1 MTVQV
6 SPREVIAGAA
16 AVLKSRH
23 DEVNKLNVF
32 PVPDGDTGTNM
43 SLTLESVVN
52 EVLSLPADAPLEEI
66 TKAATHGS
74 LMGARGNS
82 GVILSQIIRGVCEG
96 IIASQGQDPS
106 ECLAQALEH
115 ARAVAYQAVR
125 KPVEGTILTVVS
137 DMATVARQAA
147 DAHQPFDE
155 ALQTVAAGAHVS
167 VQRTPDL
174 LPVLKESGVVDS
186 GGFGLAIIFDAV
198 TNILLGKE
206 QAEAPAFVP
215 LGVLSVN
222 PVDDWDDEEY
232 LYCTEFLLFGEGIDR
247 EAVHDFI
254 ATQGGSELVVGDYG
268 QYKIHVH
275 TNDPSKV
282 LAYALKQGEIA
293 EVHSHNMRRQQA
305 ERGHESA
312 SGSAT
317 PAARKKVGIVAVSAG
332 EGTGRI
338 LKSLGVDVLVSGGQT
353 MNPSTQDF
361 VEAAHSIPADSY
373 ILLPDNNN
381 IVMAANTAATL
392 IEEPTIVVPT
402 TSIPEAFSALLAFDE
417 SLDLETL
424 HTEMS
429 EAAGEVTTAEV
440 TTAIKDAKS
449 SVGDIHEGDIIGIIG
464 SKDIRAKGATIPE
477 VACALL
483 ETLPLESADTIT
495 LLAGADLS
503 AVDLATLKKL
513 LAEKYPELECD
524 AQDGGQPLYPLI
536 MAVE

>member
-1 MTVQV
+1 MTAQV

-16 AVLKSRH
+16 ATLKSRH
-23 DEVNKLNVF
+23 EEVNKLNVF

-43 SLTLESVVN
+43 SLTFDSVVS
-52 EVLSLPADAPLEEI
+52 EVLALPADAPLEEI
-66 TKAATHGS
+66 AKAATHGS

-96 IIASQGQDPS
+96 TVASQGEPGA
-106 ECLAQALEH
+106 ERLAKALEH
-115 ARAVAYQAVR
+115 ATTVAYQAVR
-125 KPVEGTILTVVS
+125 KPVEGTMLTVIA
-137 DMATVARQAA
+137 DMAAAARRAA
-147 DAHQPFDE
+147 DERQSFDD
-155 ALQTVAAGAHVS
+155 ALQSVSVAAHVS

-174 LPVLKESGVVDS
+174 LPVLKEAGVVDS
-186 GGFGLAIIFDAV
+186 GGFGVAIIFDAV

-215 LGVLSVN
+215 QGVLTVN
-222 PVDDWDDEEY
+222 PVDDWDDDEY

-275 TNDPSKV
+275 TDDPSKV
-282 LAYALKQGEIA
+282 LAYVLKLGEIA
-293 EVHSHNMRRQQA
+293 EVHIHNMRRQQA
-305 ERGHESA
+305 ERGHEAAPSA
-312 SGSAT
+312 
-317 PAARKKVGIVAVSAG
+317 AAPRAKKKVAVIAVSVG
-332 EGTGRI
+332 EGTGKI

-361 VEAAHSIPADSY
+361 VEAARSVPAQSY
-373 ILLPDNNN
+373 LLLPNNSN

-392 IEEPTIVVPT
+392 IEEPTAVVPT
-402 TSIPEAFSALLAFDE
+402 TSIPEAFSALLAFDAGMD
-417 SLDLETL
+417 LDTL
-424 HTEMS
+424 QSEMS
-429 EAAGEVTTAEV
+429 EAAGAVTTAEV

-449 SVGDIHEGDIIGIIG
+449 PVGDICEGDIIGIIG
-464 SKDIRAKGATIPE
+464 SKDIRAKGTSIPQ
-477 VACALL
+477 VACDLI
-483 ETLPLESADTIT
+483 ETLPLDDFDTVT

-503 AVDLATLKKL
+503 AADLERLQAL
-513 LAEKYPELECD
+513 LAEKHPELECD
-524 AQDGGQPLYPLI
+524 VQEGGQPLYPLI